1 MRSNKVSIITL
12 GCPKNLVDSDT
23 LLDRLHR
30 EGFSYT
36 EDQEEAGIILI
47 NTCGFIEDAKKESI
61 EEILLR
67 KGMTKGNV
75 KLVVF
80 GCLAERY
87 RNELLKE
94 IPEIDAIFGVGD
106 YEEIIEYCKS
116 ETMPS
121 SRSFELPPF
130 RTFDLRYPLYSSS
143 YAYIKI
149 ADGCNRGCS
158 FCVIPSIR
166 GRYRSSNPEDILRK
180 TEEYLSSGIKELILV
195 AQDICSYGREF
206 KGYNLSSLLR
216 DMASISGD
224 FWIRLL
230 YLYPTSIDDSLI
242 RTISEEE
249 KICKYLDI
257 PFQHSE
263 DRILKAMGRKGSRDS
278 YRELIIRI
286 REAIPGVTLRTTII
300 VGFPGETEED
310 FRGLKDFV
318 EEMKFDRLGVFTYSK
333 EEGTRASR
341 LKGHL
346 PKRIKDKRREDIMKL
361 QSPISLKKNL
371 ETVGLTY
378 RALIDEIDGRLII
391 ARIYS
396 QAPEIDGVVII
407 QNPENRTQTNKKGL
421 TSDVYPMTSLKV
433 GEFIN
438 VKIVDAFDY
447 DLKGEVIR

>member
-1 MRSNKVSIITL
+1 MRSNNKVSIITL
-12 GCPKNLVDSDT
+12 GCPKNLVDSET
-23 LLDRLHR
+23 LLNSLHR

-36 EDQEEAGIILI
+36 EDPEEAGIILI

-67 KGMTKGNV
+67 KDMLNGDV

-87 RNELLKE
+87 RDELLRE
-94 IPEIDAIFGVGD
+94 IPEIDALFGVGD
-106 YEEIIEYCKS
+106 YEGIIEYCKS
-116 ETMPS
+116 EALLSLRPS
-121 SRSFELPPF
+121 ELLPSG
-130 RTFDLRYPLYSSS
+130 TSGLGYPLYSSS
-143 YAYIKI
+143 YAYVKI
-149 ADGCNRGCS
+149 ADGCNRACS

-166 GRYRSSNPEDILRK
+166 GRYRSFDPEDILRK
-180 TEEYLSSGIKELILV
+180 AEEYISLGIKELIIV
-195 AQDICSYGREF
+195 AQDICSYGKELN
-206 KGYNLSSLLR
+206 GYDLSSLLM

-230 YLYPTSIDDSLI
+230 YLYPTSINDRLI

-263 DRILKAMGRKGSRDS
+263 DRILRAMGRKGNRDG
-278 YRELIIRI
+278 YRELIRRI
-286 REAIPGVTLRTTII
+286 REAIPGVTLRTTMI

-310 FRGLKDFV
+310 FMGLRDFV
-318 EEMKFDRLGVFTYSK
+318 EEMEFDRLGVFTYSR

-341 LKGHL
+341 LKDHI
-346 PKRIKDKRREDIMKL
+346 PKRIKDKRKEDIMNL
-361 QSPISLKKNL
+361 QSIISLRKNL
-371 ETVGLTY
+371 KTVGHTY
-378 RALIDEIDGRLII
+378 RALIDEIDGELVI
-391 ARIYS
+391 ARLYS

-407 QNPENRTQTNKKGL
+407 QNPEEIQKTDKKNL
-421 TSDVYPMTSLKV
+421 CSKPSVKA
-433 GEFIN
+433 GEFIT